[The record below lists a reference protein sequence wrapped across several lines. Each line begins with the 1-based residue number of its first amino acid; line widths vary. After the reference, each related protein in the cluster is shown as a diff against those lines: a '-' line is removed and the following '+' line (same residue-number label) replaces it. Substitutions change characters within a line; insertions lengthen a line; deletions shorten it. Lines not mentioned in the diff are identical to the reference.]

1 METVT
6 VVIKRA
12 PSAGK
17 QNFILDCG
25 VVGSDVVGELLGL
38 ADGLADGLAVGVILW
53 EIDLG
58 LQMAC
63 CGNSTGTFSG
73 SGCCG
78 R

>member
-17 QNFILDCG
+17 QNVILDCG

-38 ADGLADGLAVGVILW
+38 ADGLAVGVIV
-53 EIDLG
+53 LG
-58 LQMAC
+58 D
-63 CGNSTGTFSG
+63 
-73 SGCCG
+73 
-78 R
+78 